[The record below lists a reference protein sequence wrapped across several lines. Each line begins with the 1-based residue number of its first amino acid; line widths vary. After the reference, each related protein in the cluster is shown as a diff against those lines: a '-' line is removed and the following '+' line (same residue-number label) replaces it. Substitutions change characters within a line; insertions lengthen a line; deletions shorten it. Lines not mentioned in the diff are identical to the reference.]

1 VGFVA
6 DDQINIGQAIL
17 VPGFADDANRMVGA
31 EDSADVLVVVRLSI
45 STVRRAGSVRLG
57 RRNS

>member
-6 DDQINIGQAIL
+6 DDQIKIGQAIL
-17 VPGFADDANRMVGA
+17 VLGVADDANGMVGA
-31 EDSADVLVVVRLSI
+31 EDSADVLAVVRLSI
-45 STVRRAGSVRLG
+45 SAVRRAGLVRLG